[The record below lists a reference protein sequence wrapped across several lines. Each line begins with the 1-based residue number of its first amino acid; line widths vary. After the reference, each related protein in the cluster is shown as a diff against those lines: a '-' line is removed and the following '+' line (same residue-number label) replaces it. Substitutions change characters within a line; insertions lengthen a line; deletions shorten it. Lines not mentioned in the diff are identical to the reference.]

1 MINNEEKKEIEFVLM
16 IPTAHLPVHGLAYS
30 AAILKPF
37 LRPYRTSWL
46 LPACKPHACCMKG
59 CSQMRDYVHNL
70 WERVARKAFTVHAA
84 RLALSRT
91 FPTDITKLILSFITG
106 YLVNSS

>member
-1 MINNEEKKEIEFVLM
+1 MINNKEKKEIEFILM
-16 IPTAHLPVHGLAYS
+16 IPTTHLPVHGLAYY

-37 LRPYRTSWL
+37 LRAYRTSWL
-46 LPACKPHACCMKG
+46 LPAYKPHACCMKG

-70 WERVARKAFTVHAA
+70 WERVARKAFILHSASLV
-84 RLALSRT
+84 LSRT
-91 FPTDITKLILSFITG
+91 FPTDITKLILCFVMG